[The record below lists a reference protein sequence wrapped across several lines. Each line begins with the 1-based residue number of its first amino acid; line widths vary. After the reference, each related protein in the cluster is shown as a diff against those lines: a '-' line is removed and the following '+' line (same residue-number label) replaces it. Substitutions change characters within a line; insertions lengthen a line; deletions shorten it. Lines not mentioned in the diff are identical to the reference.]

1 MRVRDWRY
9 ETVPAVAAPTGRA
22 CNARTRPLIFKAT
35 RGLYEY
41 FWMLLGFLY
50 IGAVGLIYS
59 TVCSILRLVL
69 RGMPTAIG
77 ARRVTG
83 LLLRIFFRMLTAS
96 GVLRVD
102 LTALHA
108 LRGRCVIIA

>member
-1 MRVRDWRY
+1 MRFPDWKC
-9 ETVPAVAAPTGRA
+9 EPVPAVAAPTGRA
-22 CNARTRPLIFKAT
+22 CNARTRPLILKAA

-59 TVCSILRLVL
+59 TVCSILQVLL
-69 RGMPTAIG
+69 RGVPTAVT
-77 ARRVTG
+77 ARRVTR
-83 LLLRIFFRMLTAS
+83 LLLRVFFRMLTAS

-108 LRGRCVIIA
+108 L